1 MDMYSKL
8 LIGPCTYPLN
18 ALNLSTGSA
27 LTAAHFC
34 QTATK
39 VSKKALP
46 LRTALAAL
54 RCPSL
59 RSRSVGTLRRAIHG
73 PIAALP
79 ASMPVDPL
87 RRTSTR
93 PPERGG
99 RSRSR
104 SRSKARSKT
113 RSKAGSKAGSQAAR
127 ALTHTH
133 PSIHHQRGTRYPAAC
148 PGQHKNC
155 GMGDVFRLAK
165 SQRVTR
171 QLFTHRGRRFAQG
184 FQ

>member
-1 MDMYSKL
+1 MYAKL
-8 LIGPCTYPLN
+8 LIGLRTYPLDV
-18 ALNLSTGSA
+18 LRRSTGSA

-93 PPERGG
+93 PPDGAADQDQDQKPSQKPDQKPSQKLGQKPDQKLDHEPSYLGFTLTG
-99 RSRSR
+99 
-104 SRSKARSKT
+104 ARPCAHWHSNPYYHPIPHLKQQST
-113 RSKAGSKAGSQAAR
+113 AR
-127 ALTHTH
+127 
-133 PSIHHQRGTRYPAAC
+133 
-148 PGQHKNC
+148 
-155 GMGDVFRLAK
+155 
-165 SQRVTR
+165 
-171 QLFTHRGRRFAQG
+171 
-184 FQ
+184 

>member
-1 MDMYSKL
+1 MYSVLQLSK
-8 LIGPCTYPLN
+8 PRTYPFHVSRR
-18 ALNLSTGSA
+18 STGSA

-93 PPERGG
+93 PPDGAADQDQDQKPSQKLGQKPDQKLDHEPSYLGFTLTG
-99 RSRSR
+99 
-104 SRSKARSKT
+104 ARPCAHWHSNQYCHPIPHPKQQST
-113 RSKAGSKAGSQAAR
+113 AR
-127 ALTHTH
+127 
-133 PSIHHQRGTRYPAAC
+133 
-148 PGQHKNC
+148 
-155 GMGDVFRLAK
+155 
-165 SQRVTR
+165 
-171 QLFTHRGRRFAQG
+171 
-184 FQ
+184 

>member
-1 MDMYSKL
+1 MYSKL
-8 LIGPCTYPLN
+8 LIGLRTYPLDV
-18 ALNLSTGSA
+18 LRFSTGSA

-59 RSRSVGTLRRAIHG
+59 RSRSVGTLRRAILG

-99 RSRSR
+99 RSRS
-104 SRSKARSKT
+104 KARSQADHKQVT
-113 RSKAGSKAGSQAAR
+113 SRSQA
-127 ALTHTH
+127 
-133 PSIHHQRGTRYPAAC
+133 G
-148 PGQHKNC
+148 HKQ
-155 GMGDVFRLAK
+155 VTSR
-165 SQRVTR
+165 SQAGHKQVTSR
-171 QLFTHRGRRFAQG
+171 SQAGHKQVTSRSQAV
-184 FQ
+184 